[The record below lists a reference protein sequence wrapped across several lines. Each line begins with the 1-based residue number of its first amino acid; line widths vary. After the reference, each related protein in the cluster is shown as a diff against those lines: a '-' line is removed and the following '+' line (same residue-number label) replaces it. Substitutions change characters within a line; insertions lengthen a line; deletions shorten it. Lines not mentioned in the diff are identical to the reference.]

1 MDALRK
7 LPPHLVEQIRGFVD
21 GTSTPVE
28 PRDAAT
34 VVLIRGG
41 RIAEPGRLEVYLLR
55 RHLDMAFAGGMA
67 VFPGGGVDPRDF
79 DHAVDWV
86 GPTPSQWAARMGVD
100 VPMARALVCAAVR
113 ETFEESGVLFAGP
126 TEDSIV
132 EDTAAADW
140 EEDRRRLEAREL
152 SFTDFLS
159 RRGLKL
165 RSDLLRVWGS
175 WLTPTFEPRRYRTW
189 FFVAQLPP
197 GQESRNVSTESVD
210 ATWMAVAEAITAADE
225 QQMLVLPPQ
234 YCTFLELYDS
244 TSPADALT
252 AAEGRDLT
260 CVEPRGRLEG
270 QDAYL
275 ELPTHLVELS
285 DRVAT
290 RMRR

>member
-1 MDALRK
+1 MDALRR
-7 LPPHLVEQIRGFVD
+7 LPPHLTEQVRGFVD

-34 VVLIRGG
+34 VVLMRGG
-41 RIAEPGRLEVYLLR
+41 RIADPGGLEVYLLR

-86 GPTPSQWAARMGVD
+86 GPPPGDWAARMGVEE
-100 VPMARALVCAAVR
+100 PMARALVCAAVR

-126 TEDSIV
+126 TAESIV
-132 EDTAAADW
+132 EDTSGADW

-175 WLTPTFEPRRYRTW
+175 WLTPVFEPRRYRTW
-189 FFVAQLPP
+189 FFVAELPP
-197 GQESRNVSTESVD
+197 GQETRDVSTESVD
-210 ATWMAVAEAITAADE
+210 ATWMAVREAITAADE

-234 YCTFLELYDS
+234 YCTFLELYDCP
-244 TSPADALT
+244 TSADAVT
-252 AAEGRDLT
+252 AAADRDLT
-260 CVEPRGRLEG
+260 CVEPVGKVEG
-270 QDAYL
+270 DTAYL
-275 ELPTHLVELS
+275 ELPVHVAELS
-285 DRVAT
+285 DRVAE

>member
-1 MDALRK
+1 MDALRR
-7 LPPHLVEQIRGFVD
+7 LPPHLTEQVRGFVD
-21 GTSTPVE
+21 GSSTPAE

-34 VVLIRGG
+34 VVLVRDG
-41 RIAEPGRLEVYLLR
+41 AVPEPGALEVYLLR

-86 GPTPSQWAARMGVD
+86 GPPPGDWAAHMGVD

-126 TEDSIV
+126 TAESIV
-132 EDTAAADW
+132 EDTSGADW

-175 WLTPTFEPRRYRTW
+175 WLTPVFEPRRYRTW
-189 FFVAQLPP
+189 FFVAELPP
-197 GQESRNVSTESVD
+197 GQETRDVSTESVD
-210 ATWMAVAEAITAADE
+210 ATWMSVAEAITAADE

-234 YCTFLELYDS
+234 YCTFLELYDCP
-244 TSPADALT
+244 TFADAVT
-252 AAEGRDLT
+252 AAADRDLT
-260 CVEPRGRLEG
+260 CVEPVGKVEG
-270 QDAYL
+270 DTAYL
-275 ELPTHLVELS
+275 ELPAHVAELS
-285 DRVAT
+285 DRVAE